1 MIRAASAVLVI
12 VVMVMT
18 AWMFTGLPAPV
29 ASFMAT
35 AEFDPCLKRYNAAR
49 NARDTLGVDG
59 LVLTP
64 KTRFTREVTCGGL
77 RLGLQS
83 GAGAG
88 RH

>member
-1 MIRAASAVLVI
+1 MIRAATAVLVI
-12 VVMVMT
+12 VALVMT

-29 ASFMAT
+29 ATAMAN
-35 AEFDPCLKRYNAAR
+35 AEFEPCVKRYDTAR

-77 RLGLQS
+77 RLGRQS
-83 GAGAG
+83 AAGAG
-88 RH
+88 RQ

>member
-1 MIRAASAVLVI
+1 MIRAATAVLVI
-12 VVMVMT
+12 VALVMT

-29 ASFMAT
+29 AAAMAT
-35 AEFDPCLKRYNAAR
+35 AEFDPCLKRYNTAR

-77 RLGLQS
+77 RLGRQS
-83 GAGAG
+83 GAGVG
-88 RH
+88 QR